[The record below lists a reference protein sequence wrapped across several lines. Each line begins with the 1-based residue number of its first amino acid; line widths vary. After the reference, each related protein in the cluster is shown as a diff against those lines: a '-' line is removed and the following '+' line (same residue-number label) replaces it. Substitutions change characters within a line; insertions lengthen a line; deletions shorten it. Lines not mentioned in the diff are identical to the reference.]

1 MKIALIAP
9 FEEPVPP
16 LTYGGTELVVYNLAE
31 ELVAAGHD
39 VTVLASGDSRTSARL
54 EAIFPES
61 LRSLDDIGVS
71 GVRDVFDII
80 SVGKV
85 IARLNEDDFDIIHN
99 HHTWRLCAFEGLL
112 KAPMI
117 TTFHGRMDLPYYR
130 RAFDELKSCAFTS
143 ISDSQRRPL
152 PHLNYVA
159 TVYNGIDT
167 SSYELNESP
176 EDYLVFLGRFSP
188 EKGPVAAI
196 GTAKASGRRLIMAG
210 KVDPV
215 DREYFEAEVEP
226 LIDGHHITFIGEVNH
241 SQKNQLL
248 RNASV
253 LLMPI
258 DWEEPFGLVMVEAM
272 ATGTPVVATRRGS
285 VPEVVSE
292 RSGVIVDRFEEMAD
306 AISVAERLNRKDCRD
321 YVCERFSRLA
331 MANGYCAA
339 YEKFLGGRDLVS
351 VNQPT
356 ERTDQ
361 NVSELMELP
370 N

>member
-1 MKIALIAP
+1 VKIALIAP

-16 LTYGGTELVVYNLAE
+16 RTYGGTELVVYNLAE
-31 ELVAAGHD
+31 ELVATGHD
-39 VTVLASGDSRTSARL
+39 VVVLASGDSQTSARL
-54 EAIFPES
+54 EPVFPQS
-61 LRSLDDIGVS
+61 LRSLADIGVC
-71 GVRDVFDII
+71 GVRDVFDILSI
-80 SVGKV
+80 GKL
-85 IARLNEDDFDIIHN
+85 IEKLNDEDFDIIHN
-99 HHTWRLCAFEGLL
+99 HHTWRLCAFSHLL

-117 TTFHGRMDLPYYR
+117 TTFHGRMDLPYYP
-130 RAFDELKSCAFTS
+130 RAFDELKNCAYTS
-143 ISDSQRRPL
+143 ISNSQRKPL
-152 PHLNYVA
+152 PNLNYVA

-167 SSYELNESP
+167 SSYEWNDSP

-188 EKGPVAAI
+188 EKGPVHAI
-196 GTAKASGRRLIMAG
+196 KTAKACGRRLIMAG

-215 DREYFEAEVEP
+215 DREFFEAEVEP
-226 LIDGHHITFIGEVNH
+226 LIDGNQITFVGEVNH
-241 SQKNQLL
+241 PQKNELL

-292 RSGVIVDRFEEMAD
+292 ASGVIVDSFNDMAE
-306 AISVAERLNRKDCRD
+306 AVSVAERLDRKSCRD

-339 YEKFLGGRDLVS
+339 YEKFLSGLCM
-351 VNQPT
+351 T
-356 ERTDQ
+356 EEQKADRADQ
-361 NVSELMELP
+361 GVSELMELQ